1 MSRNP
6 NRQRGLTGAAILSA
20 GDGDHADG
28 LVAGLFLRV
37 CGCAASW
44 VYRYRSPT
52 SMRVTKAGQPVR
64 RTRELGLGSA
74 MRESETTAEK
84 AAATARALALQHASA
99 VMLGRDPAEEKIAE
113 RRARQQVA
121 AAVIKQ
127 QARQRR
133 ALGAVIR
140 LFHEREVEGAGTYTD
155 KHAAAWISIFERHLK
170 PYEASSL
177 WNRPI
182 DEVEPAHLLA
192 FIKDLQKRVPHTA
205 RKARQ
210 RLDQV
215 LEYSVLHKWCPAN
228 PAKAIVRAARRGAP
242 AVKSSGFRAI
252 GYRQIPDLVARLRAS
267 DSTASRCLL
276 FTLLTASRT
285 GEAIRAEWSE
295 VDMVARQWLIP
306 AARMKAGREHR
317 VDLSDQA
324 LAILKRQEGLHDR
337 WVFPSPTNRDQ
348 SLSNMSLLK
357 QLERVGM
364 RTATTTHGL
373 RKAFSTWGNE
383 LGIAR
388 GDVIEAALA
397 HREPDIVRKTYNLA
411 DFFAERKALLQK
423 WADFAFGLQSAS
435 ANEEQNEQSAQHVAA

>member
-1 MSRNP
+1 
-6 NRQRGLTGAAILSA
+6 
-20 GDGDHADG
+20 
-28 LVAGLFLRV
+28 
-37 CGCAASW
+37 
-44 VYRYRSPT
+44 
-52 SMRVTKAGQPVR
+52 
-64 RTRELGLGSA
+64 
-74 MRESETTAEK
+74 
-84 AAATARALALQHASA
+84 
-99 VMLGRDPAEEKIAE
+99 
-113 RRARQQVA
+113 
-121 AAVIKQ
+121 
-127 QARQRR
+127 
-133 ALGAVIR
+133 
-140 LFHEREVEGAGTYTD
+140 
-155 KHAAAWISIFERHLK
+155 
-170 PYEASSL
+170 
-177 WNRPI
+177 
-182 DEVEPAHLLA
+182 
-192 FIKDLQKRVPHTA
+192 
-205 RKARQ
+205 
-210 RLDQV
+210 
-215 LEYSVLHKWCPAN
+215 
-228 PAKAIVRAARRGAP
+228 
-242 AVKSSGFRAI
+242 
-252 GYRQIPDLVARLRAS
+252 
-267 DSTASRCLL
+267 
-276 FTLLTASRT
+276 
-285 GEAIRAEWSE
+285 
-295 VDMVARQWLIP
+295 MVARQWLIP